1 MKELESRWQYFEDIV
16 DFVNYNEF
24 YIIVT
29 TKANE
34 ISFAAIR
41 DLKSLL
47 FFNIEFLNKL

>member
-1 MKELESRWQYFEDIV
+1 MKESELEWGYFNES
-16 DFVNYNEF
+16 VNNDF
-24 YIIVT
+24 YINVT

-34 ISFAAIR
+34 TSFAAIR